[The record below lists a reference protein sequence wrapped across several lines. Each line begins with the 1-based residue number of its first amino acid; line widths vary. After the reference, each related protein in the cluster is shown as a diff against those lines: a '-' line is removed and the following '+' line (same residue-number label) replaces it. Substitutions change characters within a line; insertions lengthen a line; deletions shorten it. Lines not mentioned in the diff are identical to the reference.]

1 MEHVGAP
8 KESSPTPRSARAR
21 GSASRAPVAP
31 LPASAV
37 ALARMDGATQVT
49 VARTLQQR
57 AGNAA
62 ALRYLARAPS
72 PLKQKVDQARRTN
85 PREFVLKAVREM
97 PAAPQK
103 WTIGEQTAE
112 IVWRMIWM
120 FLPERI
126 SRTGVQTDA
135 KSRGVE
141 PKWNT
146 RRDAMTLVV
155 GPDFI
160 KDVTNANLDNRITIL
175 RLVFLEK
182 DALIEKLKAD
192 FGFAAVTDGSSN
204 WTVGELAETYA
215 GLARLS
221 QAERRVLAGVT
232 LRRQANITENGR
244 QFDGEFEW
252 DVSAVAGGSETAPD
266 LTQTLKMADSAF
278 VDPDR
283 ASWVVV
289 HEVGH
294 AVDSD
299 KRRRARLAAGVAIA
313 AENKTINTLN
323 GARQAAT
330 AALNAGIRSANRYR
344 APDRAA
350 ANGFIT
356 AMRATHNAIEAFA
369 SSTSAN
375 AAARERAADA
385 AVTARNAARG
395 RLPNNSPADGDF
407 ATACD
412 LQDDALIATRAFVT
426 ARAAKVTARNAV
438 SAASGASNARISL
451 RLERFRAIVL
461 RHNIAPIT
469 PYARQNWPAQPEE
482 FFAEAFSMWRHDPT
496 RLERLARPLKA
507 FFDAGDHL
515 K

>member
-1 MEHVGAP
+1 
-8 KESSPTPRSARAR
+8 
-21 GSASRAPVAP
+21 
-31 LPASAV
+31 
-37 ALARMDGATQVT
+37 MDGATQVT
-49 VARTLQQR
+49 IARTLQQR

-135 KSRGVE
+135 NSRGVE

-313 AENKTINTLN
+313 ATMRRTDQRRAAVFALYQHDLTGRPLDDVFERDAASFTRALAHATSDNAEAIDARIERLAKGWTLDRIAPLERAILRLALLEMLHPDIVEARAADPAR
-323 GARQAAT
+323 GRDRRGRRARQGVLRRPT
-330 AALNAGIRSANRYR
+330 LR
-344 APDRAA
+344 
-350 ANGFIT
+350 
-356 AMRATHNAIEAFA
+356 A
-369 SSTSAN
+369 SSTASSAPLC
-375 AAARERAADA
+375 ARC
-385 AVTARNAARG
+385 ARMARTMAEPD
-395 RLPNNSPADGDF
+395 RLE
-407 ATACD
+407 
-412 LQDDALIATRAFVT
+412 
-426 ARAAKVTARNAV
+426 
-438 SAASGASNARISL
+438 SL
-451 RLERFRAIVL
+451 VERLERDRRASC
-461 RHNIAPIT
+461 AP
-469 PYARQNWPAQPEE
+469 A
-482 FFAEAFSMWRHDPT
+482 S
-496 RLERLARPLKA
+496 
-507 FFDAGDHL
+507 
-515 K
+515 